1 MFGDKIN
8 ETLKQYARLFY
19 FRILSICNKLIYN
32 CCFNIKNFYMKKIYV
47 FQKNFIFKANG
58 EPHMA
63 SVQL

>member
-32 CCFNIKNFYMKKIYV
+32 CCFNIKIFYMKKIYV
-47 FQKNFIFKANG
+47 FQNNFIFKVNG